1 MGAKERRRAS
11 PDVNP
16 MLMVVDVPL
25 FYGSQSVDMPGRET
39 PRVTRPAAAAISW
52 RTPIDNGAASW
63 LFRLANERRS
73 AIQHLDCLRT
83 SDRHPSAM

>member
-39 PRVTRPAAAAISW
+39 PRVTRPAAAAIS
-52 RTPIDNGAASW
+52 
-63 LFRLANERRS
+63 
-73 AIQHLDCLRT
+73 
-83 SDRHPSAM
+83 